1 MGKPA
6 NAAPRASRPEGP
18 YRFVDR
24 ALLWLETAT
33 IAGLLLVALAQP
45 TTGRLGL
52 PIWGL
57 VSLFAGYSLVAAFLQ
72 RRRTHSLRSFAWR
85 YVADLPVIALLY
97 FLGGEPGGLLFV
109 LFFLAVDCAA
119 ASMTLRG
126 TLLYAAAA
134 VAVVAAVDLVLLPGS
149 PSAEDARALV
159 TRLIL
164 LALVAAGMAIVI
176 RRLGLEQ
183 EEARSVRDEAERL
196 EELDRTRS
204 DFVSNVSHDL
214 RTPLTA
220 ASAGLGMLDTSAR
233 ERLRPDERA
242 LVDNVRRNVE
252 RLAGQIDDLL
262 AYNQLEAGTLHP
274 EREPLDLRA
283 VVAEAISAVQPLT
296 SEKGQTL
303 EVDLPGPL
311 PTLGDPRRLEQAVVN
326 LLSNAHRHTPSGTR
340 VAISGHVQGDEVLLS
355 VDDDGPGL
363 PAREQETIFRR
374 SYRLRPEGGGS
385 GLGLT
390 IARAIVELHGG
401 RIRAE
406 SRPGEGA
413 TFRVALPRRRDGDAR

>member
-1 MGKPA
+1 M
-6 NAAPRASRPEGP
+6 
-18 YRFVDR
+18 
-24 ALLWLETAT
+24 
-33 IAGLLLVALAQP
+33 
-45 TTGRLGL
+45 
-52 PIWGL
+52 
-57 VSLFAGYSLVAAFLQ
+57 
-72 RRRTHSLRSFAWR
+72 
-85 YVADLPVIALLY
+85 
-97 FLGGEPGGLLFV
+97 
-109 LFFLAVDCAA
+109 
-119 ASMTLRG
+119 
-126 TLLYAAAA
+126 
-134 VAVVAAVDLVLLPGS
+134 
-149 PSAEDARALV
+149 
-159 TRLIL
+159 
-164 LALVAAGMAIVI
+164 
-176 RRLGLEQ
+176 
-183 EEARSVRDEAERL
+183 
-196 EELDRTRS
+196 
-204 DFVSNVSHDL
+204 
-214 RTPLTA
+214 
-220 ASAGLGMLDTSAR
+220 
-233 ERLRPDERA
+233 
-242 LVDNVRRNVE
+242 
-252 RLAGQIDDLL
+252 
-262 AYNQLEAGTLHP
+262 HP

-363 PAREQETIFRR
+363 PAGEQETIFRR